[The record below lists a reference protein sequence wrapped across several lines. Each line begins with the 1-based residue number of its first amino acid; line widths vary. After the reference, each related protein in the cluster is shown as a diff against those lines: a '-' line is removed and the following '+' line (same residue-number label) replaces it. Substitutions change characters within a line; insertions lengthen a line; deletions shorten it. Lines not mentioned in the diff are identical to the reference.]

1 MYDSFGFKRNPFN
14 ITALRPVP
22 GDAALFVARK
32 SEINSFLVDISADDR
47 ALVLVTGHRGVGK
60 TSFASIMQYAVS
72 PGAPTFLDAKLPASD
87 LIPCYHKVQIEP
99 KESISNLLFKCVSS
113 LLFSIR
119 EFQTLRGNLFP
130 KTLEPLLNWVS
141 NVVPQTGTSASVN
154 IAGFG
159 GSFGMVTQ
167 YRSVKDIP
175 ASALCEQI
183 RQIVAAIHEMG
194 CRGIFLNLDNLEIVD
209 DWEMA
214 SLMDQLR
221 DYLFE
226 IKGLWVTLIGY
237 LGIYSSLTRRVS
249 RVSEFV
255 SGQETVLDPLKEDDF
270 IEVLRVRRKGFALNP
285 KETPLLPLEDDFIK
299 KIYQNT
305 DGEIRAVLKACDDV
319 VRAVFKEN
327 PTIKSISESTGL
339 PFLKQIMRQQL
350 GLALLKPKERA
361 ILSEVVRVGSIRPK
375 DYESLSLKSSV
386 DFTNRAK
393 PLLERNLL
401 RKEIEGVATK
411 YEVSGSV
418 RLALYAGI
426 NLLKD

>member
-22 GDAALFVARK
+22 GDALLFVARK
-32 SEINSFLVDISADDR
+32 AEINSFLVDIDSEDR
-47 ALVLVTGHRGVGK
+47 ALALITGHRGVGK
-60 TSFASIMQYAVS
+60 SSFASILQFAVS
-72 PGAPTFLDAKLPASD
+72 PAASKFLDAKIPASD

-119 EFQTLRGNLFP
+119 EFQALRGCMFP
-130 KTLEPLLNWVS
+130 TSLEPLLNWVS
-141 NVVPQTGTSASVN
+141 NVVPQSGVTSGIN

-159 GSFGMVTQ
+159 GNFGMATQ

-183 RQIVAAIHEMG
+183 RQIISAINEMG

-209 DWEMA
+209 DWEMS

-226 IKGLWVTLIGY
+226 IKGLWVTMIGY
-237 LGIYSSLTRRVS
+237 IGIYSSLTRRTS

-255 SGQETVLDPLKEDDF
+255 SGQETVLEPLKEEDF
-270 IEVLRVRRKGFALNP
+270 IEVLRIRRKGFAL
-285 KETPLLPLEDDFIK
+285 TPDQMPPLPLEDEFIR
-299 KIYQNT
+299 KIYRNT
-305 DGEIRAVLKACDDV
+305 EGEIRAALKACDDV

-327 PTIKSISESTGL
+327 PTIKSISEAKGL
-339 PFLKQIMRQQL
+339 SFLKQIMRQQL
-350 GLALLKPKERA
+350 GLRLLKPKERA
-361 ILSEVVRVGSIRPK
+361 ILNEVVKVGSIRPK
-375 DYESLSLKSSV
+375 DYATLTLKSAV
-386 DFTNRAK
+386 DFTNKAK

-401 RKEIEGVATK
+401 RKEIEGVAAK
-411 YEVSGSV
+411 YEPSGSV
-418 RLALYAGI
+418 RLALYAGVD
-426 NLLKD
+426 LLKD

>member
-1 MYDSFGFKRNPFN
+1 MYDSFGFKKNPFN
-14 ITALRPVP
+14 ITALRPIAS
-22 GDAALFVARK
+22 DAALFVARK
-32 SEINSFLVDISADDR
+32 TEINSFLVDISADDR
-47 ALVLVTGHRGVGK
+47 ALVLITGFRGVGK
-60 TSFASIMQYAVS
+60 TSFASVLQYAVS
-72 PGAPTFLDAKLPASD
+72 PIAHPFLDVKVPSAD

-99 KESISNLLFKCVSS
+99 KENISNLLFKCVSS
-113 LLFSIR
+113 LLFSLR
-119 EFQTLRGNLFP
+119 EFQTLRGTLFP
-130 KTLEPLLNWVS
+130 KTLEPLLSWVS
-141 NVVPQTGTSASVN
+141 NVVPQSGVSGSMN

-183 RQIVAAIHEMG
+183 RQIVVAINEIG

-214 SLMDQLR
+214 RLMDQLR

-255 SGQETVLDPLKEDDF
+255 SGQETVLDPLKEEDF
-270 IEVLRVRRKGFALNP
+270 IEVLRIRRKVFALNANEIP
-285 KETPLLPLEDDFIK
+285 SLPLEDDFIR
-299 KIYQNT
+299 KIYRHT

-327 PTIKSISESTGL
+327 PMIKSISEIKGL

-350 GLALLKPKERA
+350 GLVLLKPKERE
-361 ILSEVVRVGSIRPK
+361 ILNEVVRIGSIRPK
-375 DYESLSLKSSV
+375 DYASLSLKSAV

-401 RKEIEGVATK
+401 RKEIDGVATK
-411 YEVSGSV
+411 YEPSGSV